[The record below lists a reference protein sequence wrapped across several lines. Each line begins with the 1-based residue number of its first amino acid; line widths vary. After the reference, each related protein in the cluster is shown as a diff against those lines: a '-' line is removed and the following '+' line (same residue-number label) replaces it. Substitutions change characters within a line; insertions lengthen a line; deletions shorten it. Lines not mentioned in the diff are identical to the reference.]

1 MAFFLPRTVYHS
13 QASSPLYRLLSD
25 VDRFSRRT
33 PEVCYVYRAPA
44 PKPWQPRFDAQ
55 ETANVFLIRG
65 ELPGL
70 TKENITIDFPE
81 PQKMV
86 IRGRLVEGGQDP
98 VPQAAAQP
106 QPAQLEPAQPE
117 PEVPAAPSSP
127 VSETSSR
134 KSFQATVEDSDEND
148 DFDVVSN
155 FSEQEKEQKKPQQP
169 AAPAVQPQAQVQPKP
184 TEQPQPQP
192 KPRQRVVREF
202 TRTYTFPS
210 PVNYDATTADLKDGL
225 LTVVVPKPQKHEP
238 RRIVIN

>member
-33 PEVCYVYRAPA
+33 PEVCYVYRAAA

-86 IRGRLVEGGQDP
+86 IRGRLVEGSQDP
-98 VPQAAAQP
+98 APQAAAQP
-106 QPAQLEPAQPE
+106 ELAQPE
-117 PEVPAAPSSP
+117 PEVPAAPTSP

-134 KSFQATVEDSDEND
+134 KSYQATVEDSDEND

-155 FSEQEKEQKKPQQP
+155 CSEQEKEQEKPQQP
-169 AAPAVQPQAQVQPKP
+169 AAAPVKPQAQAQAKP
-184 TEQPQPQP
+184 TQQPQPQP
-192 KPRQRVVREF
+192 QPQPQHKQRVVREF

-225 LTVVVPKPQKHEP
+225 LTVVVPKPQKPEP